1 MHLWAPLYRR
11 RWILFYFF
19 SNIFFSD
26 IEQQSACAVAYGFA
40 SKSHLALVTEKL
52 EALLKAEFSKKRG
65 MGPSSFFGFMRDH
78 KLEDEQLATR
88 CTILR
93 CVGSAAFKGQDLKSK
108 VSWTCYFTI
117 FTYSR
122 SNASSL
128 LTERFRRVIPN
139 FYSRVKDSCADF
151 GVNFNIVQNRPTI
164 KAVCTKIS
172 FFFAYLAIFWYS
184 WEKIK
189 RYHFW

>member
-1 MHLWAPLYRR
+1 MTLGKAFLVKATGRALTAVKNRTLILDTLAIIFNATQHSGTYDRYYLRFEFLIVHPK
-11 RWILFYFF
+11 WITNLTTDQGLLFIF
-19 SNIFFSD
+19 FFSD

-122 SNASSL
+122 SL
-128 LTERFRRVIPN
+128 
-139 FYSRVKDSCADF
+139 C
-151 GVNFNIVQNRPTI
+151 GTI
-164 KAVCTKIS
+164 
-172 FFFAYLAIFWYS
+172 
-184 WEKIK
+184 
-189 RYHFW
+189 